1 MISHLDRK
9 WQRYLAVGILVAAIS
24 LVFACTV
31 VPIWYLN
38 ASRQEVL
45 DNEYARLRYFTGISE
60 RDGQW
65 LPRYQEAWRLQKSA
79 GNHLSADTL
88 AVAGAEL
95 QARLKDIAE
104 EHGARVLSTQILP
117 ASPQEGFIRVA
128 LKVRAGGSLDS
139 ILGVIHGL
147 EADQVYMFVDN
158 LSLRRG
164 SSVFKMDQQAKRN
177 MESDF
182 DLIAYMPDE
191 S

>member
-1 MISHLDRK
+1 MIIRLDKRRQRHL
-9 WQRYLAVGILVAAIS
+9 AIGILVAAIS
-24 LVFACTV
+24 LVLACTV
-31 VPIWYLN
+31 VPVWHLN

-45 DNEYARLRYFTGISE
+45 DNEYARLRYFTEMSE

-79 GNHLSADTL
+79 GNHLSADTV

-95 QARLKDIAE
+95 QTRLKDIAE
-104 EHGARVLSTQILP
+104 DHGARILSTQILP
-117 ASPQEGFIRVA
+117 ASPQDGFIRVA

-164 SSVFKMDQQAKRN
+164 SSIFKIDQQAKRN
-177 MESDF
+177 LQSDF
-182 DLIAYMPDE
+182 DLVAYMPDE